1 MDVIRTAQ
9 DLIRFRTET
18 GNLEEIRKCFAYIAD
33 LFDSSGALVR
43 IFEKPGIAPV
53 LFLSNSEAEDFDV
66 LILGHL
72 DVVPAED
79 KMFEPYIKDGKM
91 FGRGTLDMKSFA
103 AVALSSMFHV
113 LQNNLKLKFGVILSS
128 DEEKGSKGTEAFME
142 AHPDMK
148 AKIVLDNDVGG
159 DILKIVSKC
168 KNPVFV
174 KIESVGKEA
183 HGSTPWE
190 GIDANEN
197 LLTVL
202 NNIRKIYPYFSKNEP
217 MPENTWIDTVH
228 IAKIC
233 GGQVS
238 NVISNYA
245 EALLDF
251 RLIETSSVDNLKK
264 NLDNC
269 MVTGVTYKIASSS
282 VPVVMDENNQ
292 GLQWSHIEPLCIL
305 RALARQLWMLLLAL
319 VWPQAPRWVYIGVPP
334 VLAAAGRW
342 LDLYFAGRRPH
353 FTPPLHLTGTEFRM
367 AVWSLLQEIPYG
379 ETTTYGELARQL
391 AQRLEVPHMSA
402 QAVGGAVG
410 HNPISLMIPCHRVVG
425 TNGSLTGYG
434 GGIQRK
440 KALLELE
447 CADMRGLFVPKK
459 GTAL

>member
-53 LFLSNSEAEDFDV
+53 LFLSNSETEDFDV

-202 NNIRKIYPYFSKNEP
+202 NNISKIYPYFSKNEP

-269 MVTGVTYKIASSS
+269 MVNGVTYKIASSS
-282 VPVVMDENNQ
+282 VPVVMDENNPYIQ
-292 GLQWSHIEPLCIL
+292 DYKRFAEHIL
-305 RALARQLWMLLLAL
+305 
-319 VWPQAPRWVYIGVPP
+319 
-334 VLAAAGRW
+334 GREI
-342 LDLYFAGRRPH
+342 
-353 FTPPLHLTGTEFRM
+353 EFE
-367 AVWSLLQEIPYG
+367 QI
-379 ETTTYGELARQL
+379 
-391 AQRLEVPHMSA
+391 
-402 QAVGGAVG
+402 GGATDSRAFAERGSIVIM
-410 HNPISLMIPCHRVVG
+410 HSG
-425 TNGSLTGYG
+425 TGEGMHAANEYVIVDSVEKIAE
-434 GGIQRK
+434 IQK
-440 KALLELE
+440 KFLDKLA
-447 CADMRGLFVPKK
+447 GK
-459 GTAL
+459 

>member
-53 LFLSNSEAEDFDV
+53 LFLSNSETEDFDV

-202 NNIRKIYPYFSKNEP
+202 NNHPQN
-217 MPENTWIDTVH
+217 
-228 IAKIC
+228 
-233 GGQVS
+233 
-238 NVISNYA
+238 
-245 EALLDF
+245 L
-251 RLIETSSVDNLKK
+251 SV
-264 NLDNC
+264 
-269 MVTGVTYKIASSS
+269 
-282 VPVVMDENNQ
+282 
-292 GLQWSHIEPLCIL
+292 
-305 RALARQLWMLLLAL
+305 
-319 VWPQAPRWVYIGVPP
+319 
-334 VLAAAGRW
+334 
-342 LDLYFAGRRPH
+342 
-353 FTPPLHLTGTEFRM
+353 
-367 AVWSLLQEIPYG
+367 
-379 ETTTYGELARQL
+379 
-391 AQRLEVPHMSA
+391 
-402 QAVGGAVG
+402 
-410 HNPISLMIPCHRVVG
+410 
-425 TNGSLTGYG
+425 
-434 GGIQRK
+434 
-440 KALLELE
+440 
-447 CADMRGLFVPKK
+447 LFQK
-459 GTAL
+459 